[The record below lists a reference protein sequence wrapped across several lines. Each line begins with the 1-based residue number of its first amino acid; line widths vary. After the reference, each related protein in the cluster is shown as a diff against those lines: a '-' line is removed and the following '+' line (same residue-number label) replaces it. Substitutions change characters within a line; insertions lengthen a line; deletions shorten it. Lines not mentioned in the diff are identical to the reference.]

1 MKGKP
6 INSMNQNYVKLKSVF
21 LSQME
26 SLTLKVGSMSL
37 PEVFQFIIAEKCNA
51 HIIFDNVTRTYA
63 YANK

>member
-1 MKGKP
+1 M
-6 INSMNQNYVKLKSVF
+6 SQNYVKLKSMF

-37 PEVFQFIIAEKCNA
+37 SEVFQFIIVEKCNT